1 MNGDFKDSKNKI
13 AVFGMCA
20 TLLAGIIIPAIII
33 AKYNLIFLQIPA
45 ICVVLCLSIAV
56 GEILSRGKF
65 SADEKSVVFHVGIC
79 KYEYFYNE
87 ISDIEVKTG
96 LTHGRYGASAHI
108 RLIINLRNGETVIFH
123 DCDLP
128 DDALS
133 TPEKHKEFQENH
145 QFTHLVAFIKSR
157 LTTETGDYYI

>member
-13 AVFGMCA
+13 AIFGMCA
-20 TLLAGIIIPAIII
+20 MLLAGIVIPAIII

-45 ICVVLCLSIAV
+45 ICVVLFLSITV

-65 SADEKSVVFHVGIC
+65 LADEKSVVFHVGIC
-79 KYEYFYNE
+79 KYEYFYND
-87 ISDIEVKTG
+87 IVDIEIKTG
-96 LTHGRYGASAHI
+96 LTHSKNGTSAHI
-108 RLIINLRNGETVIFH
+108 EFIIKLKNGETAVFH

-145 QFTHLVAFIKSR
+145 QFTQLAAFIKSR
-157 LTTETGDYYI
+157 LTK

>member
-56 GEILSRGKF
+56 GEILSRGRF
-65 SADEKSVVFHVGIC
+65 SADEKSVVFHVGFFMI
-79 KYEYFYNE
+79 
-87 ISDIEVKTG
+87 
-96 LTHGRYGASAHI
+96 
-108 RLIINLRNGETVIFH
+108 
-123 DCDLP
+123 P
-128 DDALS
+128 
-133 TPEKHKEFQENH
+133 
-145 QFTHLVAFIKSR
+145 
-157 LTTETGDYYI
+157 